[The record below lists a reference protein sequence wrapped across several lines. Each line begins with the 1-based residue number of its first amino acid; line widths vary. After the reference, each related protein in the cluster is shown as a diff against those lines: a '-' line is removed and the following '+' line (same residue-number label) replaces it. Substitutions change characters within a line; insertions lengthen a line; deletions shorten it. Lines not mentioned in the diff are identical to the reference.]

1 MSPQRILLTGEP
13 GCGKTTAV
21 KTTCQSLLKTG
32 KKPGGMISSEIRE
45 GGGRIGFRLEDLL
58 THQTGILA
66 QVGQASGPRVG
77 RYIVNLH
84 DIEFVGVAAIKRAI
98 IEADVVIVDEI
109 GPMELHSNPFIRA
122 VEGAL
127 GSPKPLVAT
136 IHKRASH
143 ALVAQVKSNPAHK
156 IMEVTAENRQE
167 IPSLII
173 EELSKN

>member
-1 MSPQRILLTGEP
+1 MSPQRIFLTGEP
-13 GCGKTTAV
+13 GCGKTTAL
-21 KTTCQSLLKTG
+21 KTTCQSLLNTG
-32 KKPGGMISSEIRE
+32 KKPGGIISSEIRE
-45 GGGRIGFRLEDLL
+45 RSRRVGFELEDLL
-58 THQTGILA
+58 THQKGILA
-66 QVGQASGPRVG
+66 QVGQASGPRIG

-109 GPMELHSNPFIRA
+109 GPMELYSNPFILA
-122 VEGAL
+122 VEETL
-127 GSPKPLVAT
+127 GSPKHLVAT

-143 ALVAQVKSNPAHK
+143 ALVAQIKSNPAHK
-156 IMEVTAENRQE
+156 VIEVTAENRQE